1 MNPHDFRRL
10 VLARE
15 LLARHPEP
23 SQPKQAEPAPE
34 PEAHAGHDEPGM
46 AASHAVGD

>member
-15 LLARHPEP
+15 LLARPPEP
-23 SQPKQAEPAPE
+23 GPQKQAEPTPE
-34 PEAHAGHDEPGM
+34 PAAHLESADPRM
-46 AASHAVGD
+46 AAAHDAED